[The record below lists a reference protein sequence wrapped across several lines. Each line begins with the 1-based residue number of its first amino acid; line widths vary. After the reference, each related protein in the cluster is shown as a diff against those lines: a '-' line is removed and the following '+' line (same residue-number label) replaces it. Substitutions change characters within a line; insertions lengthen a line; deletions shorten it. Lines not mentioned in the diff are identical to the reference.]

1 MTDKHDI
8 NTSPLVGEMVKERA
22 VVDAETQL
30 FLDYYRGNEKTFA
43 ALA

>member
-22 VVDAETQL
+22 VVDAENTTL
-30 FLDYYRGNEKTFA
+30 SGLLPRNEKTFA